1 MAISSTNNGST
12 FYNINDCRSFN
23 QTVNTALVALTPYPC
38 SEVIIINKT
47 GASVYIYDSGY
58 SADSNRLLLEAN
70 ESTTIRGITN
80 SGQVSAKTTS
90 GSGPLYF
97 RTQYYSLNPQR

>member
-23 QTVNTALVALTPYPC
+23 QPVTTALVALSGYPC

-47 GASVYIYDSGY
+47 GSSVYIYDS
-58 SADSNRLLLEAN
+58 SFFNAENRLLLESN
-70 ESTTIRGITN
+70 ESIVLRGITN
-80 SGQVSAKTTS
+80 SAQVSAQTTG
-90 GSGPLYF
+90 GSGTLYF
-97 RTQYYSLNPQR
+97 RTQYFSLLPQR